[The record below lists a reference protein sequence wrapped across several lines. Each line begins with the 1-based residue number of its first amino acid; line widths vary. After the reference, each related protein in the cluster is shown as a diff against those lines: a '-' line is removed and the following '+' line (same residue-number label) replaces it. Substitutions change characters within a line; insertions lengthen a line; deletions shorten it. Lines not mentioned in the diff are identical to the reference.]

1 MAVLTRTYLCL
12 ARLSCLSS
20 FRSFTSTMCS
30 TNSEWPRGIKDGGE
44 SYRLAKNPCTTDS
57 FKTKTTPGWVTDI
70 CPLFSKCFSALSFSP
85 FTLHRK
91 EFMNLTNSFL
101 ALFES
106 PPRRMS
112 TLLPPS
118 TRAHSPG
125 LKPFGLRAVFSSLPT
140 TSPHPMDLSLHLA
153 SQQFPVLPQPS
164 CF

>member
-1 MAVLTRTYLCL
+1 MAVFTRTYLCL
-12 ARLSCLSS
+12 AKLSCLSS
-20 FRSFTSTMCS
+20 FRSFSSTMCS

-85 FTLHRK
+85 LTLHRR

-106 PPRRMS
+106 LPQRMS
-112 TLLPPS
+112 TLLPPLGL
-118 TRAHSPG
+118 TAPDWSP
-125 LKPFGLRAVFSSLPT
+125 
-140 TSPHPMDLSLHLA
+140 LA
-153 SQQFPVLPQPS
+153 SELFSALCQLLPPTPWI
-164 CF
+164 CHFI